1 MFSQEFIFPNIKA
14 TTQDDMFDF
23 LHSILQDKDCVYP
36 EYLEKIKKREQNFPT
51 GLQLSQI
58 GIAMPHTESTYAKK
72 NTFVVMTS
80 ENGIPFY
87 NMENSSPMVAKVIFA
102 IVFDNR
108 DRHMDNLQTLSN
120 IIQNEELLI
129 DICKCTTSEEIYK
142 LIQKH

>member
-23 LHSILQDKDCVYP
+23 LHSTLQDKDCVYP

-58 GIAMPHTESTYAKK
+58 GIAIPHTESTYAKK

-80 ENGIPFY
+80 ENGIPFQS
-87 NMENSSPMVAKVIFA
+87 MENFSPMVAKVIFA

-108 DRHMDNLQTLSN
+108 DKHMENLQTLSN